1 MNKLLLSS
9 LTITLLLS
17 STSSQVLAV
26 ASEQS
31 YSTTYSVQDD
41 QSTDGDILF
50 SKDGDLVRG
59 DNPYSSQIFGVV
71 QKTPV
76 VVYRNGDASKLAVAR
91 EGLAEVNVTTL
102 NGDIKKGDYIT
113 SSEIEGKGQKVTQSG
128 YVIGIAQQDFSS
140 TDGTQISHNGSNY
153 ASGQIQV
160 SVRIEYAEINT
171 SRGLQ
176 RLLDYF
182 NAALFRNLQN
192 PAQFTQI
199 IRYLFAGIIATLAF
213 AIGYLTF
220 SRSLSRSI
228 EAVGRNPLARSTI
241 MASLILNIALTVFV
255 TLVGAGLA
263 ILLIRL

>member
-1 MNKLLLSS
+1 MNKFLLL
-9 LTITLLLS
+9 LLLPTFQLL
-17 STSSQVLAV
+17 STPTNAITN
-26 ASEQS
+26 EQS
-31 YSTTYSVQDD
+31 YTTTYTIKDSSTTDAD
-41 QSTDGDILF
+41 IISTNN
-50 SKDGDLVRG
+50 GDLSRAK
-59 DNPYSSQIFGVV
+59 DPYSSQIFGVV
-71 QKTPV
+71 QNLPV
-76 VVYRNGDASKLAVAR
+76 VVYRNGDAGKIAVAR
-91 EGLAEVNVTTL
+91 DGLAEVNVTTF

-113 SSEIEGKGQKVTQSG
+113 ASEIDGKGQKATQSG
-128 YVIGIAQQDFSS
+128 YVLGTANEDFGS
-140 TDGTQISHNGSNY
+140 TDGTQISHGGKNY
-153 ASGQIQV
+153 ASGRIQV

-182 NAALFRNLQN
+182 NAALFKNLQN

-220 SRSLSRSI
+220 SRSLARSI
-228 EAVGRNPLARSTI
+228 EAVGRNPLARTTI

-263 ILLIRL
+263 ILLIKL